1 MLAWKKRKDDA
12 QLRASC
18 PHSRASRRTVAGFRP
33 SPCSLALG
41 SLALVRTLAAAAW
54 VWAWA
59 MAWCGAAW
67 AQAPQPFEF
76 RSAYI
81 EPTDSVYQLNATLV
95 LDLPD
100 GAREVVREGVPL
112 TMSVEIVVKRSRRYW
127 IDETVATLEQRYELV
142 HHALSERYLVRN
154 LNSGEQSSFPTLDA
168 ALDFMRVIG
177 NLPILDKALV
187 VRDSRHE
194 ISLRAHL
201 DVHTMPDAL
210 RLIVFWA
217 DDWRQTTEWYTW
229 SPQL

>member
-1 MLAWKKRKDDA
+1 M
-12 QLRASC
+12 RANC
-18 PHSRASRRTVAGFRP
+18 PHTHAFAARRIAADARP
-33 SPCSLALG
+33 FLLALVLSLAL
-41 SLALVRTLAAAAW
+41 AFCCAAW
-54 VWAWA
+54 
-59 MAWCGAAW
+59 GQ
-67 AQAPQPFEF
+67 AQRFEF
-76 RSAYI
+76 RAAYI

-100 GAREVVREGVPL
+100 GAREAVREGVPL

-127 IDETVATLEQRYELV
+127 LDEGVAALEQRYELV

-168 ALDFMRVIG
+168 ALDSMRVIS

-210 RLIVFWA
+210 RLIVFWV
-217 DDWRQTTEWYTW
+217 DDWRQNTEWYTW